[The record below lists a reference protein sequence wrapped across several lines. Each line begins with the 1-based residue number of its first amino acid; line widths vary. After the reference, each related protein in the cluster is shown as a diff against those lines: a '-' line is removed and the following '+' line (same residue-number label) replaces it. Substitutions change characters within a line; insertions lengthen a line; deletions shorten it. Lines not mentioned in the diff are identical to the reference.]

1 MAGRGDRAGVR
12 GPLPGDEAVS
22 GRKTV
27 GLEHVLGGYPAIQ
40 KMGIGTEAIKFS
52 RDVFGVELAP
62 FQKRWIRGTFRP
74 EVNMPVLSVGRNMA
88 ARWMVSRQRRGWLSM
103 ADVLRLNDDRR
114 RRPRP

>member
-1 MAGRGDRAGVR
+1 MAGI
-12 GPLPGDEAVS
+12 PQ
-22 GRKTV
+22 
-27 GLEHVLGGYPAIQ
+27 IQ
-40 KMGIGTEAIKFS
+40 KTGIGTEAIKFS

-74 EVNMPVLSVGRNMA
+74 EVDMSVLSVGRNMA

-103 ADVLRLNDDRR
+103 ADVLGLNDDRR